1 MRPSIII
8 RPIITEK
15 SMKEAEAG
23 KFTFQVQKDANKT
36 NIKKAI
42 EGQFSVN
49 VTGLSTITVKGKR
62 KRVGA
67 RRTEVKE
74 AAIKK
79 AIATLKSGQKIDL
92 FEMIG
97 QEAEEETKK

>member
-1 MRPSIII
+1 MNTSIII

-15 SMKEAEAG
+15 SMQEAEKG
-23 KFTFQVQKDANKT
+23 KFTFQVQKTATKT

-49 VTGLSTITVKGKR
+49 VIGLSTITVKGKR
-62 KRVGA
+62 KRIGA
-67 RRTEVKE
+67 RRTEVKDSI
-74 AAIKK
+74 IKK

-97 QEAEEETKK
+97 QEEEEPKK

>member
-1 MRPSIII
+1 MSTSIII

-15 SMKEAEAG
+15 SMKEAELG
-23 KFTFQVQKDANKT
+23 KFTFQVAKDANKT

-49 VTGLSTITVKGKR
+49 VTGLSTILVKGKR
-62 KRVGA
+62 KRIGA
-67 RRTEVKE
+67 RRSEVKE
-74 AAIKK
+74 SVMKK

-97 QEAEEETKK
+97 QEAEEEKK